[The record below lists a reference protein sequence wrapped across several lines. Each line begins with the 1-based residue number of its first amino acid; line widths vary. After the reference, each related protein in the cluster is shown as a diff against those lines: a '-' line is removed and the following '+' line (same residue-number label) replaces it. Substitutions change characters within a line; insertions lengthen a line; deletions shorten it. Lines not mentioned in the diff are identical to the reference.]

1 MKAVKRAFATLTSS
15 AGAIESALS
24 LGKSRARWMLSASSR
39 DLWADFRLA
48 AFSVSESSFWPVSF
62 FLSLFFKRMTS
73 AGSFLCLD
81 ITTQERLWLST
92 PYKPYVDFALF
103 PFWFGA

>member
-1 MKAVKRAFATLTSS
+1 
-15 AGAIESALS
+15 
-24 LGKSRARWMLSASSR
+24 MLNASSG

-48 AFSVSESSFWPVSF
+48 AFSVSEPSFWPF
-62 FLSLFFKRMTS
+62 FLSFLREMTS

-81 ITTQERLWLST
+81 ITTQECLWLST